1 MNGDIALH
9 IEKKKKFRDRRT
21 GVRPSREKKRGSVCL
36 FSHQTREKT
45 KSKGG
50 RISHFLPRKITI
62 QEDPTIRSLIR
73 FWKRDHCT
81 RIYIFT
87 DHFGVK
93 TLDSFTLEIF
103 GLKS

>member
-1 MNGDIALH
+1 MKGDIALH
-9 IEKKKKFRDRRT
+9 IEKKKYGDRRID
-21 GVRPSREKKRGSVCL
+21 VRPSREKKKGSVCL

-50 RISHFLPRKITI
+50 RISHFLHRKITI
-62 QEDPTIRSLIR
+62 QEDSTIRSLIR

-87 DHFGVK
+87 DHFGVRI
-93 TLDSFTLEIF
+93 LDSY
-103 GLKS
+103 S